1 MLFIIISYIPYIAA
15 KVLLFGHICKYI
27 TGIIAILYKYLSIAF
42 VRMPRYSNRGISIE
56 SSLPTMFCRVVL
68 ESLRCKDT
76 DFI

>member
-27 TGIIAILYKYLSIAF
+27 NGIIAILYKYLSIAF
-42 VRMPRYSNRGISIE
+42 VRMPRYSNRGISLE
-56 SSLPTMFCRVVL
+56 SPLPTMFCGVVF
-68 ESLRCKDT
+68 ESLRRKDT